1 VHPVLALSGGTVTW
15 YIARATGVV
24 TLGFLT
30 ASVLLGI
37 LTSFRWSS
45 PTWPRFVVEFVHRN
59 VSLLV
64 LVFLAIH
71 VVTVVADSFAPIR
84 WIDVVIPFVSAYRPF
99 WLGLGAVACDLL
111 IALVVTSLL
120 RHRIGFTTWR
130 FVHWLAY
137 LCWPVAVLHGLG
149 TGSDTRTGLVL
160 AFTAACVVMV
170 LVAAGLRVGAGLASR
185 PGGRALGFAAVT
197 VGPVLLVLWLVSG
210 PLADGWARKAG
221 TPGSVLAAVSG
232 ATGSGATGAA
242 GSGTTGSGAA
252 GAAASSSGGTSAP
265 TQTGAFPA
273 AGFDATVRGTLRE
286 RAAGSKGQVV
296 VSLAGTLSNGATG
309 SADVEL
315 TGTPLSD
322 GGVSMSSG
330 TVTPSDGANSYRGAV
345 VGLGSSQ
352 VLADMPGPGGAS
364 WRVSID
370 FTQLDQQRG
379 VMAADV
385 HVGRGDRVRPG
396 GDDGGSER

>member
-1 VHPVLALSGGTVTW
+1 MNPVLALSGGTVTW
-15 YIARATGVV
+15 YVARATGVV

-99 WLGLGAVACDLL
+99 WLGLGAVAFDLL
-111 IALVVTSLL
+111 LALVVTSLL

-137 LCWPVAVLHGLG
+137 ACWPVAVMHGLG
-149 TGSDTRTGLVL
+149 TGSDTRTGPVL
-160 AFTAACVVMV
+160 AFTAACVVAV

-197 VGPVLLVLWLVSG
+197 VAPVLLVIWLVSG

-221 TPGSVLAAVSG
+221 TPNSVLAAV
-232 ATGSGATGAA
+232 A
-242 GSGTTGSGAA
+242 GTTGSGTAKA
-252 GAAASSSGGTSAP
+252 PTASSSGGQTAP
-265 TQTGAFPA
+265 TQTATFPA
-273 AGFDATVRGTLRE
+273 AGFDATAQGTLRE
-286 RAAGSKGQVV
+286 GAADANGQVV
-296 VSLAGTLSNGATG
+296 LSLTGALSKGATG
-309 SADVEL
+309 SVDVEL
-315 TGTPLSD
+315 TGMPLAG
-322 GGVSMSSG
+322 GGVAMSSG
-330 TVTPSDGANSYRGAV
+330 TVTLSDGSTSYRGAV
-345 VGLGSSQ
+345 VGLGSAQ
-352 VLADMPGPGGAS
+352 VIADMPGPAGAS
-364 WRVSID
+364 WQVSID

-385 HVGRGDRVRPG
+385 HVGRG
-396 GDDGGSER
+396 ER

>member
-1 VHPVLALSGGTVTW
+1 MHPVLALSGGSVTW
-15 YIARATGVV
+15 YVARATGVV

-45 PTWPRFVVEFVHRN
+45 PRWPRFVVEFVHRN

-84 WIDVVIPFVSAYRPF
+84 WIDVVVPFVSAYRPF
-99 WLGLGAVACDLL
+99 WLGLGAVAVDLL

-120 RHRIGFTTWR
+120 RHRIGFTAWR

-137 LCWPVAVLHGLG
+137 ACWPVAVLHGLG

-160 AFTAACVVMV
+160 VFTAACVVAV
-170 LVAAGLRVGAGLASR
+170 LVAAGLRVGAGLVSR
-185 PGGRALGFAAVT
+185 PGGRALGFAAVA
-197 VGPVLLVLWLVSG
+197 VAPVLLVIWLVSG

-221 TPGSVLAAVSG
+221 TPASVLATVSG
-232 ATGSGATGAA
+232 TSGA
-242 GSGTTGSGAA
+242 GTA
-252 GAAASSSGGTSAP
+252 GAAAAASPGGSAGGTSAP
-265 TQTGAFPA
+265 AQTGAFPA
-273 AGFDATVRGTLRE
+273 AGFDATAQGTLRE
-286 RAAGSKGQVV
+286 GAAGSKGQVV
-296 VSLAGTLSNGATG
+296 VSLTGALSNGATG
-309 SADVEL
+309 RVDVEL

-330 TVTPSDGANSYRGAV
+330 TVTLSDGANSYRGAV
-345 VGLGSSQ
+345 VGLGASQ
-352 VLADMPGPGGAS
+352 VVADMPGPGGTS

-385 HVGRGDRVRPG
+385 HVGRGDRVQPG
-396 GDDGGSER
+396 GDDGGGER

>member
-1 VHPVLALSGGTVTW
+1 
-15 YIARATGVV
+15 
-24 TLGFLT
+24 
-30 ASVLLGI
+30 VLLGI

-99 WLGLGAVACDLL
+99 WLGLGAVAFDLL

-137 LCWPVAVLHGLG
+137 ACWPVAVLHGLG
-149 TGSDTRTGLVL
+149 TGSDTKTGLVL
-160 AFTAACVVMV
+160 VFTAACVVAV
-170 LVAAGLRVGAGLASR
+170 LVATGLRIGAGLASR

-197 VGPVLLVLWLVSG
+197 VAPVLLAIWLVSG

-221 TPGSVLAAVSG
+221 TPESVLTTVSG
-232 ATGSGATGAA
+232 TNGT
-242 GSGTTGSGAA
+242 GTTGATASG
-252 GAAASSSGGTSAP
+252 SGGNSTPAS
-265 TQTGAFPA
+265 TGTFPA
-273 AGFDATVRGTLRE
+273 AGFDATAQGTLRE
-286 RAAGSKGQVV
+286 GAAGANGKVV
-296 VSLAGTLSNGATG
+296 LSLTGTLSNGATG
-309 SADVEL
+309 SVDVEL
-315 TGTPLSD
+315 TGMPLSG
-322 GGVSMSSG
+322 GGVAMSSG
-330 TVTPSDGANSYRGAV
+330 TVTLSDGSTSYRGAV

-352 VLADMPGPGGAS
+352 VVADMPGPGGAS

-379 VMAADV
+379 VMAAAV

-396 GDDGGSER
+396 GDDGGGER

>member
-1 VHPVLALSGGTVTW
+1 MHPVLALSGGSVAW
-15 YIARATGVV
+15 YVARATGVV

-45 PTWPRFVVEFVHRN
+45 PRWPRFVVEFVHRN

-84 WIDVVIPFVSAYRPF
+84 WIDVVVPFVSAYRPF
-99 WLGLGAVACDLL
+99 WLGLGAVAVDLL

-137 LCWPVAVLHGLG
+137 ACWPVAVLHGLG

-160 AFTAACVVMV
+160 VFTAACVVSV
-170 LVAAGLRVGAGLASR
+170 LVAAGLRVGAGLAYAAGCGARSVSRRWRSPRCCSSSGWCRVRSPMGGPAR
-185 PGGRALGFAAVT
+185 PGHPPASSPRCRARPA
-197 VGPVLLVLWLVSG
+197 P
-210 PLADGWARKAG
+210 G
-221 TPGSVLAAVSG
+221 TA
-232 ATGSGATGAA
+232 GAA
-242 GSGTTGSGAA
+242 
-252 GAAASSSGGTSAP
+252 AAASSSGGKTAP

-273 AGFDATVRGTLRE
+273 AGFDATAQGTLRE
-286 RAAGSKGQVV
+286 GAAGSKGQVV
-296 VSLAGTLSNGATG
+296 LSLTGTLSNGATG
-309 SADVEL
+309 RVDVEL

-330 TVTPSDGANSYRGAV
+330 TVTLSDGANSYRGAV
-345 VGLGSSQ
+345 VGLGASQ
-352 VLADMPGPGGAS
+352 VLADMPGPGGVS

-385 HVGRGDRVRPG
+385 HVGRGDRVQPG
-396 GDDGGSER
+396 GDDGGGER

>member
-1 VHPVLALSGGTVTW
+1 MTW
-15 YIARATGVV
+15 YVARATGVV

-99 WLGLGAVACDLL
+99 WLGLGAVAVDLL

-137 LCWPVAVLHGLG
+137 ACWPVAVLHGLG

-160 AFTAACVVMV
+160 AFTAACVVAV
-170 LVAAGLRVGAGLASR
+170 LVAAGLRVGAGLVSR
-185 PGGRALGFAAVT
+185 PRGRALGFAAVT
-197 VGPVLLVLWLVSG
+197 VAPVLLVIWLVSG

-221 TPGSVLAAVSG
+221 TPDSVLAAVSG
-232 ATGSGATGAA
+232 
-242 GSGTTGSGAA
+242 TTGPGTA
-252 GAAASSSGGTSAP
+252 GAAAASSPGGKTAP

-273 AGFDATVRGTLRE
+273 AGFDATAQGTLRE
-286 RAAGSKGQVV
+286 GAAGSKGQVV
-296 VSLAGTLSNGATG
+296 LSLSGTLSNGATG
-309 SADVEL
+309 SVDVEL

-330 TVTPSDGANSYRGAV
+330 MVTLSDGANSYRGAV
-345 VGLGSSQ
+345 VGLGASQ

-385 HVGRGDRVRPG
+385 HVGRGDRVLPG
-396 GDDGGSER
+396 GDDGGGER

>member
-15 YIARATGVV
+15 YVARATGVV

-30 ASVLLGI
+30 GSVMLGI

-99 WLGLGAVACDLL
+99 WLGLGAVAFDLL

-120 RHRIGFTTWR
+120 RHRIGFAAWR
-130 FVHWLAY
+130 LVHWLAY
-137 LCWPVAVLHGLG
+137 ACWPIAVLHGLG

-160 AFTAACVVMV
+160 VFTAACVVMV

-197 VGPVLLVLWLVSG
+197 VAPVLLVIWLVSG

-221 TPGSVLAAVSG
+221 TPESVLAAV
-232 ATGSGATGAA
+232 
-242 GSGTTGSGAA
+242 SGTTGSGAA

-265 TQTGAFPA
+265 TPTGTFPA
-273 AGFDATVRGTLRE
+273 AGFDATVQGTLRE

-309 SADVEL
+309 SVDVEL

-330 TVTPSDGANSYRGAV
+330 TVTLSDGANSYRGAV
-345 VGLGSSQ
+345 VGLGASQ
-352 VLADMPGPGGAS
+352 VLADMPGPNGAS

-396 GDDGGSER
+396 GDDEGSER

>member
-1 VHPVLALSGGTVTW
+1 MNPALALSGGTVTW
-15 YIARATGVV
+15 YVARATGVV
-24 TLGFLT
+24 TLGLLT

-99 WLGLGAVACDLL
+99 WLGLGAVAVDLL

-137 LCWPVAVLHGLG
+137 ACWPVAVLHGLG

-160 AFTAACVVMV
+160 AFTAACVVAV
-170 LVAAGLRVGAGLASR
+170 LVAAGLRVGAGLVSR

-197 VGPVLLVLWLVSG
+197 VAPVLLVIWLVSG

-221 TPGSVLAAVSG
+221 TPDSVLATV
-232 ATGSGATGAA
+232 
-242 GSGTTGSGAA
+242 SGTT
-252 GAAASSSGGTSAP
+252 AP
-265 TQTGAFPA
+265 TQTGTFPA
-273 AGFDATVRGTLRE
+273 AGFDATVQGTLRE
-286 RAAGSKGQVV
+286 GAAGAKGQVV
-296 VSLAGTLSNGATG
+296 VSLAGALSDGATG
-309 SADVEL
+309 SVDVEL

-330 TVTPSDGANSYRGAV
+330 MVTLSDGANSYRGAV
-345 VGLGSSQ
+345 VALGASQ

-379 VMAADV
+379 VMAAAV
-385 HVGRGDRVRPG
+385 HVGRGDRFRPGG
-396 GDDGGSER
+396 GDDGGGER

>member
-1 VHPVLALSGGTVTW
+1 MNPVLALSGGTVTW
-15 YIARATGVV
+15 YVARATGVV

-45 PTWPRFVVEFVHRN
+45 PTWPRFVVELVHRN

-99 WLGLGAVACDLL
+99 WLGLGAVAFDLL

-120 RHRIGFTTWR
+120 RHRIGFTIWR

-137 LCWPVAVLHGLG
+137 ACWPVAVLHGLG

-160 AFTAACVVMV
+160 AFTAACVVAV
-170 LVAAGLRVGAGLASR
+170 LVAAGLRVGVGLVSR

-197 VGPVLLVLWLVSG
+197 VAPVLLVIWLVSG

-221 TPGSVLAAVSG
+221 TPASVLAAVSG
-232 ATGSGATGAA
+232 TTGAGTA
-242 GSGTTGSGAA
+242 GV
-252 GAAASSSGGTSAP
+252 AASSSGGKSAP
-265 TQTGAFPA
+265 TQTGTFPA
-273 AGFDATVRGTLRE
+273 AGFDAAAQGTLRE
-286 RAAGSKGQVV
+286 GAADAKGQVV
-296 VSLAGTLSNGATG
+296 LSLTGTLSNGATG
-309 SADVEL
+309 SVDVEL
-315 TGTPLSD
+315 TGTPLSG
-322 GGVSMSSG
+322 GGVSMRSG
-330 TVTPSDGANSYRGAV
+330 TVTLSDGSNSYRGAV
-345 VGLGSSQ
+345 VGLGSSR
-352 VLADMPGPGGAS
+352 VIADMPGPGGVS

-379 VMAADV
+379 VMAAAV
-385 HVGRGDRVRPG
+385 HAGRGDRVQPG
-396 GDDGGSER
+396 SDDGGGGR

>member
-1 VHPVLALSGGTVTW
+1 MHPVLALSGGSATW
-15 YIARATGVV
+15 YVARATGVV

-99 WLGLGAVACDLL
+99 WLGLGAVAFDLL
-111 IALVVTSLL
+111 IALVATSLL
-120 RHRIGFTTWR
+120 RHRIGFTAWR

-137 LCWPVAVLHGLG
+137 ACWPVAVLHGLG
-149 TGSDTRTGLVL
+149 TGSDARTGLVL
-160 AFTAACVVMV
+160 AFTAVCVVSV

-185 PGGRALGFAAVT
+185 PSGRALGFAAVT
-197 VGPVLLVLWLVSG
+197 VAPVLLAIWLVSG

-221 TPGSVLAAVSG
+221 TPGSVLAAVP
-232 ATGSGATGAA
+232 GAA
-242 GSGTTGSGAA
+242 GSGTAGSGTA
-252 GAAASSSGGTSAP
+252 GPASSSGGNTAP
-265 TQTGAFPA
+265 TRAGSFPA
-273 AGFDATVRGTLRE
+273 AGFAATVQGTLRE
-286 RAAGSKGQVV
+286 SAARSRGQVV
-296 VSLAGTLSNGATG
+296 VSLIGTLSDGATG
-309 SADVEL
+309 GVDVEL
-315 TGTPLSD
+315 TGPPLSD

-330 TVTPSDGANSYRGAV
+330 TVTLSDGGHSYRGAV
-345 VGLGSSQ
+345 VGLGSSR
-352 VLADMPGPGGAS
+352 VVADMPGPGGGS

-379 VMAADV
+379 VMAGDV
-385 HVGRGDRVRPG
+385 HVGRGDRVQAG
-396 GDDGGSER
+396 GDDSRGDR